1 MACVDPNPLV
11 SGQGIKRLRDAGIKV
26 EIGLLESEARELIAP
41 YLKRIETGKPWVIA
55 KWAMT
60 LDGKI
65 ATATG
70 DSQWISNSDSR
81 NIVHELRG
89 KVDAIM
95 VGIGTALADDPMLNA
110 RLGEHADS
118 KATSQEPNFI
128 SAGSPLQRSPALRV
142 VVDSMAR
149 ISLESKLVQSAKE
162 IPTLIATSSESDS
175 AKRQQLIELG
185 CDVFT
190 NDSADPNE
198 RLDALLSHLA
208 QQQITNVLV
217 EGGGQLLGSLNDL
230 QQIDEIHCFIGPK
243 IIGGSGKTPVY
254 GTGVELINDSTQIAI
269 RSVKQLGDDVYIIG
283 RR

>member
-1 MACVDPNPLV
+1 
-11 SGQGIKRLRDAGIKV
+11 
-26 EIGLLESEARELIAP
+26 
-41 YLKRIETGKPWVIA
+41 
-55 KWAMT
+55 MT

-65 ATATG
+65 ATAIG
-70 DSQWISNSDSR
+70 DSQWISNDKSR
-81 NIVHELRG
+81 SIVHKIRG

-95 VGIGTALADDPMLNA
+95 VGIGTVLADDPMLNA
-110 RLGEHADS
+110 RPGEQQVSAVPP
-118 KATSQEPNFI
+118 QEPQP
-128 SAGSPLQRSPALRV
+128 SSVDSGSNYRSPALRV

-162 IPTLIATSSESDS
+162 IPTLIATSSESDA

-190 NDSADPNE
+190 SDSADPNE

-230 QQIDEIHCFIGPK
+230 HQIDEVRCFIGPK
-243 IIGGSGKTPVY
+243 ITGGAGKTPVY
-254 GTGVELINDSTQIAI
+254 GNGVELINDSTQIAI
-269 RSVKQLGDDVYIIG
+269 QSVEQIGNDIYIVG
-283 RR
+283 RRR